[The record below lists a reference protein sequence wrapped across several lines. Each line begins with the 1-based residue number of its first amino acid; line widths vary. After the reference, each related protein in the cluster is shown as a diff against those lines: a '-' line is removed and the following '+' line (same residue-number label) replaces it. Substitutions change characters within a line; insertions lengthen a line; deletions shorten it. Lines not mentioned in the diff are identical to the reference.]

1 MPMYNL
7 IEYIDNYSKASKI
20 LWQYWKDEQ
29 AINAVNGNDVDF
41 NAANATTNS
50 FKIKGKI
57 TGETFSD
64 DTKSV
69 EIMVPLKYLS
79 NFSRPLEMHLINC
92 E

>member
-20 LWQYWKDEQ
+20 LWQYCKDEQ

-50 FKIKGKI
+50 FKIKEKI

>member
-1 MPMYNL
+1 MNKLSMLLMVTML
-7 IEYIDNYSKASKI
+7 I
-20 LWQYWKDEQ
+20 LMQLMLL
-29 AINAVNGNDVDF
+29 
-41 NAANATTNS
+41 ATTNS
-50 FKIKGKI
+50 FKIKEKI

>member
-7 IEYIDNYSKASKI
+7 IEYIDNYSKTSKI
-20 LWQYWKDEQ
+20 LWQYCKDEQ

-50 FKIKGKI
+50 FKIKEKI